1 MILADFREYSV
12 QQRFSPVLWK
22 KLLPFLA
29 PLKKQLIFV
38 LVMMLFSAVVD
49 ALIPL
54 FTRYAVENFVEPR
67 STDGLGLF
75 TLVYISVMLFQALT
89 TVIYSRQAMI
99 IEMNMGKD
107 MKRQCLIHLQKL
119 PLSFYNQTSVGYIL
133 ARVMSDTNSISG
145 MIAWVVAMLF
155 WELFYLVGLLV
166 VMFTLNIK
174 LALLTCAVIPV
185 LILVTLLFQPWLLRA
200 NRERRRVNSS
210 ITSSFNESITGAK
223 TIKTLVIEEKMNTEF
238 ADITGDMYKAS
249 VRVTRLSAVY
259 LPIITFFGSMA
270 VALVLSF
277 GGAMVLT
284 EALSLAVL
292 SAFIACSIALLEPI
306 RNLGR
311 FFAEIMDAQVNIE
324 RVTALLEQPIAIFDR
339 PEIEERFG
347 GVFDPKPENWP
358 PIKGEIEFRG
368 VWFRYPDA
376 AEDDYVLEDIN
387 LKVPPGATVALV
399 GETGA
404 GKTTMVNLVCRFFEP
419 TRGQVL
425 IDGVDYKERS
435 QIWLRSNIGYV
446 HQTPHLFAGSLAD
459 NIRYGKLDTAEE
471 GIKAAAEL
479 VSCDVVANKLE
490 HGYQTD
496 VGEGGDR
503 LSTGE
508 KQLVSFARAM
518 IANPPI
524 FILDEATSSIDTE
537 TEQLIQNAITHILK
551 GRTSFIIAH
560 RLSTIR
566 SADLI
571 LLVDGCGIK
580 EQGSH
585 EELMKKQGRY
595 YKLYTA
601 MMIAD
606 ESDLKGFVI

>member
-1 MILADFREYSV
+1 MADFRESDV
-12 QQRFSPVLWK
+12 QQKFSPMLWK
-22 KLLPFLA
+22 KLLPFLK
-29 PLKKQLIFV
+29 PLKKQMAFV
-38 LVMMLFSAVVD
+38 LVMMLISAAVD

-54 FTRYAVENFVEPR
+54 FTRHAVEHFVEPR
-67 STDGLGLF
+67 ATEGLGLF
-75 TLVYISVMLFQALT
+75 TLVYIGVMLVQAIT
-89 TVIYSRQAMI
+89 TVLYSRQAMI

-107 MKRQCLIHLQKL
+107 MKRQCLVHLQKL
-119 PLSFYNQTSVGYIL
+119 PLSFFNQTSVGYIL
-133 ARVMSDTNSISG
+133 ARVMSDTNRISG
-145 MIAWVVAMLF
+145 MIAWVGAMML
-155 WELFYLVGLLV
+155 WYVSYLLGILI
-166 VMFTLNIK
+166 VMFSLNVK

-185 LILVTLLFQPWLLRA
+185 LVLVTLVFQPWLLRA
-200 NRERRRVNSS
+200 SREQRRVNSR

-223 TIKTLVIEEKMNTEF
+223 TTKTLVIEGKMTAEF
-238 ADITGDMYKAS
+238 AGVTSDMYKAAI
-249 VRVTRLSAVY
+249 RVTRLSAVY

-277 GGAMVLT
+277 GGTMVLSG
-284 EALSLAVL
+284 ALSLAVL
-292 SAFIACSIALLEPI
+292 SAFIACSIAILEPI
-306 RNLGR
+306 SSLGR
-311 FFAEIMDAQVNIE
+311 FFSEIMDAQVNIE
-324 RVTALLEQPIAIFDR
+324 RVTALLEQTITISDP
-339 PEIEERFG
+339 PQIEEKFG

-358 PIKGEIEFRG
+358 PIKGEIEFRD

-376 AEDDYVLEDIN
+376 ADDDFVLEEIN

-446 HQTPHLFAGSLAD
+446 HQSPHLFSGSLAD
-459 NIRYGKLDTAEE
+459 NIRYGKLDATLEE
-471 GIKAAAEL
+471 IDAAAKL
-479 VSCDVVANKLE
+479 VSCDIVAKKLE
-490 HGYQTD
+490 QGYQTD

-518 IANPPI
+518 ISNPPV

-537 TEQLIQNAITHILK
+537 MEQLIQNAISHILG

-571 LLVDGCGIK
+571 LLIDGRGIK

-585 EELMKKQGRY
+585 EELMEKRGQY
-595 YKLYTA
+595 YNLYTA

-606 ESDLKGFVI
+606 ESDLKGFAI